1 MKQIDILINKYLDG
15 LTSNE
20 EERQL
25 REYFK
30 DKDNDIPEEWKVF
43 QALFAFE
50 SIKSGQS
57 MVSETDKISE
67 LSDECDKSQTI
78 DIPKMPSGKNAKV
91 ISIRRR
97 NRHLSWV
104 ITAAACIALTLVFT
118 FGNMS
123 GPKNYALIEG
133 NKYTN
138 PEVVKQQAFEALND
152 VSADDQETFSAL
164 SE

>member
-1 MKQIDILINKYLDG
+1 MDILINKYLDG

-30 DKDNDIPEEWKVF
+30 DKGNDIPEEWKVF

-50 SIKSGQS
+50 SMKSGQS
-57 MVSETDKISE
+57 KVSGTDKISE
-67 LSDECDKSQTI
+67 FSDESEKSETI
-78 DIPKMPSGKNAKV
+78 DIPKMPSGNGARV
-91 ISIRRR
+91 TSIRRR
-97 NRHLSWV
+97 NHHISWV
-104 ITAAACIALTLVFT
+104 ITAAACIVITLVFT

-123 GPKNYALIEG
+123 APKNYAVIEG
-133 NKYTN
+133 KKYTN
-138 PEVVKQQAFEALND
+138 PEVVKQQAFEALNE

>member
-1 MKQIDILINKYLDG
+1 MDILINKYLDG

-30 DKDNDIPEEWKVF
+30 DKGNEIPEEWKVF

-50 SIKSGQS
+50 SMETDRS
-57 MVSETDKISE
+57 MVSGTDNILE
-67 LSDECDKSQTI
+67 FSDECEKSQTI
-78 DIPKMPSGKNAKV
+78 DIPKMPSGNTARV
-91 ISIRRR
+91 ASIRRR
-97 NRHLSWV
+97 NRNISWI
-104 ITAAACIALTLVFT
+104 ITAAACIVITLVFT
-118 FGNMS
+118 FGKMS
-123 GPKNYALIEG
+123 APKNYVLIEG
-133 NKYTN
+133 KKYTN

-152 VSADDQETFSAL
+152 VSANDQETFSAL

>member
-1 MKQIDILINKYLDG
+1 MEILINKYLDG

-25 REYFK
+25 LEYFK
-30 DKDNDIPEEWKVF
+30 DKGNEIPEEWKVF

-50 SIKSGQS
+50 SIKSDHSRTFGTDQILIS
-57 MVSETDKISE
+57 TDECVESETTDLSKIP
-67 LSDECDKSQTI
+67 LT
-78 DIPKMPSGKNAKV
+78 KNAK
-91 ISIRRR
+91 ITSIRRR
-97 NRHLSWV
+97 NRHISWI
-104 ITAAACIALTLVFT
+104 ITVAACIAITLAFT

-123 GPKNYALIEG
+123 APKNYAVIEG
-133 NKYTN
+133 KKYTS

>member
-1 MKQIDILINKYLDG
+1 MDILINKYLDG

-30 DKDNDIPEEWKVF
+30 DKGNDIPEEWKVF

-57 MVSETDKISE
+57 MVSGTDNISD
-67 LSDECDKSQTI
+67 SFDEFEKFQTI
-78 DIPKMPSGKNAKV
+78 DIPKMPSGNAARV
-91 ISIRRR
+91 ASIRRR

-104 ITAAACIALTLVFT
+104 ITAAACIVITLVFT
-118 FGNMS
+118 FGKMS
-123 GPKNYALIEG
+123 APKNYVLIEG
-133 NKYTN
+133 KKYTN
-138 PEVVKQQAFEALND
+138 PEVVKQQAFEALNE

>member
-1 MKQIDILINKYLDG
+1 MDILINKYLDG

-30 DKDNDIPEEWKVF
+30 DKGNEIPEEWKVF

-50 SIKSGQS
+50 S
-57 MVSETDKISE
+57 METDHRKTFGTDNTLKSA
-67 LSDECDKSQTI
+67 DKCVESGTTDLPQ
-78 DIPKMPSGKNAKV
+78 IPLGKNAKV

-97 NRHLSWV
+97 NRHISWI
-104 ITAAACIALTLVFT
+104 ITAAACIAITLVFT

-123 GPKNYALIEG
+123 APKNYAVIG
-133 NKYTN
+133 GKKYTN
-138 PEVVKQQAFEALND
+138 PEVIKQQAFEALND
-152 VSADDQETFSAL
+152 VSANDQETFSAL

>member
-1 MKQIDILINKYLDG
+1 MDILINKYLDG

-30 DKDNDIPEEWKVF
+30 DKGNDIPEEWKVF

-50 SIKSGQS
+50 SMKSGRS
-57 MVSETDKISE
+57 MVSGTDNILE
-67 LSDECDKSQTI
+67 FSDECEKSQTI
-78 DIPKMPSGKNAKV
+78 DIPKMPSGNTARV
-91 ISIRRR
+91 ASIRRR
-97 NRHLSWV
+97 NRNISWI
-104 ITAAACIALTLVFT
+104 ITAAACIVITLVFT
-118 FGNMS
+118 FGKMS
-123 GPKNYALIEG
+123 APKNYVLIEG
-133 NKYTN
+133 KKYTN
-138 PEVVKQQAFEALND
+138 PVVVKQQAFEALNE